1 MPIQIIVEECTGCTL
16 CVEACP
22 FDAIRIMD
30 KSEDSGLASFSQSH
44 KLGNGGLASDSQSHK
59 KAVIDLNK
67 CNLCGAC
74 VPACKF
80 KAVLLEEG
88 EKPAPNSNLKDYKGI
103 WVFVEQKNGKI
114 QSVAYELLGKAQ
126 ELAKKLHCDVS
137 GVLIGHNLKDQL
149 DEIIWHGAD
158 NIYLVEAPEI
168 ANFQDEPYTNI
179 LVKLVQK
186 YKPEILL
193 CGATAI
199 GRSLISRVA
208 INIKAGLTADCT
220 GLDIDP
226 EKKIL
231 LQTRPAFG
239 GNIMATII
247 SPNYRPQ
254 MATVRHKVM
263 QPMEPDK
270 KRKGKII
277 RESFDSKVYA
287 SRTKLLG
294 IVKEVETLINIAEAD
309 IIVSGGRGMAGAENF
324 KLLEELAHVIGAA
337 VGASRA
343 AVDSSWMPYS
353 HQVGQTG
360 RTVAPKIYIAC
371 GISGQIQHL
380 VGMSSS
386 KIIIAINKD
395 PEAPIFKVATYGI
408 VGDLFQV
415 IPALTKK
422 FKETLKK

>member
-1 MPIQIIVEECTGCTL
+1 MPIQIIVEKCTGCKL
-16 CVEACP
+16 CIKACP

-30 KSEDSGLASFSQSH
+30 KLESSGS
-44 KLGNGGLASDSQSHK
+44 ASDSRSHK

-74 VPACKF
+74 VPACKL
-80 KAVLLEEG
+80 KAVLLEKAETA
-88 EKPAPNSNLKDYKGI
+88 APNPSLKDYKGI
-103 WVFVEQKNGKI
+103 WVFIEQKKGKA
-114 QSVAYELLGKAQ
+114 QSVSYELLGKAQ
-126 ELAKKLHCDVS
+126 ELAKKLATQVS
-137 GVLIGHNLKDQL
+137 AVVLGNDMDDQL
-149 DEIIWHGAD
+149 DELIWHGAD
-158 NIYLVEAPEI
+158 NIYLTQAPEL
-168 ANFQDEPYTNI
+168 ANFQDEPYTNV
-179 LVKLVQK
+179 LVKLIQK

-193 CGATAI
+193 CGATSI

-208 INIKAGLTADCT
+208 VKINAGLTADCT

-226 EKKIL
+226 QRKIL

-247 SPNYRPQ
+247 TPNHRPQ

-263 QPMEPDK
+263 QPIAADK
-270 KRKGKII
+270 RRKAKVI
-277 RESFDSKVYA
+277 RESFDSVVYA
-287 SRTKLLG
+287 SRTKLLD
-294 IVKEVETLINIAEAD
+294 IIDEIETLVNLSEAD
-309 IIVSGGRGMAGAENF
+309 IIVSGGRGMGGAENF
-324 KLLEELAHVIGAA
+324 KLLEELARALGAA

-343 AVDSSWMPYS
+343 AVDSGWIPYS

-371 GISGQIQHL
+371 GISGQIQHF

-395 PEAPIFKVATYGI
+395 PDAPIFKFATYGI
-408 VGDLFQV
+408 VGDLFQI
-415 IPALTKK
+415 IPALTKR
-422 FKETLKK
+422 FKEVLKK

>member
-1 MPIQIIVEECTGCTL
+1 MSIAIIIEKCTGCTL
-16 CVEACP
+16 CVKACP
-22 FDAIRIMD
+22 FDAIRIV
-30 KSEDSGLASFSQSH
+30 E
-44 KLGNGGLASDSQSHK
+44 K

-67 CNLCGAC
+67 CTICGAC
-74 VPACKF
+74 KDACKF
-80 KAVLLEEG
+80 KAVLI
-88 EKPAPNSNLKDYKGI
+88 EKTPANCDLPNIKDYKGI
-103 WVFVEQKNGKI
+103 WVFIEQKNGKV
-114 QSVAYELLGKAQ
+114 QSVSYELLGKAQ
-126 ELAKKLHCDVS
+126 ELAKKLNCDVS
-137 GVLIGHNLKDQL
+137 GVLIGNKLEDQL
-149 DEIIWHGAD
+149 DELIFCGAD
-158 NIYLVEAPEI
+158 NIYLVEAPEL

-179 LVKLVQK
+179 LVELVRK

-193 CGATAI
+193 CGATNI

-226 EKKIL
+226 DKKIL

-254 MATVRHKVM
+254 MATVRHKVFA
-263 QPMEPDK
+263 PLAADK

-277 RESFDSKVYA
+277 KESFDSKLYF
-287 SRTKLLG
+287 SRTKLLD
-294 IVKEVETLINIAEAD
+294 IIDEIESTVNLSEAD
-309 IIVSGGRGMAGAENF
+309 IIVSGGRGMGGPENF
-324 KLLEELAHVIGAA
+324 KLLEELAHVLGAA
-337 VGASRA
+337 VGSSRA
-343 AVDSSWMPYS
+343 AVDAGWMPYS

-380 VGMSSS
+380 VGMQSS

-415 IPALTKK
+415 VPALTQS
-422 FKETLKK
+422 FKTALRK